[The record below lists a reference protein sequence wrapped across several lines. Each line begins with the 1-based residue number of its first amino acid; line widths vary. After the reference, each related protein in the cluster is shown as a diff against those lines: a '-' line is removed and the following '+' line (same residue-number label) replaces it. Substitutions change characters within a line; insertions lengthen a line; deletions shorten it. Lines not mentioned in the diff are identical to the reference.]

1 MVCCFEFHV
10 DALYGR
16 SGICEGTR
24 SRSGGQQTLHQ
35 RRGHNTLA
43 ASSASRP
50 RHGYE
55 VEGPPRAGESQ
66 HQRQVFRSHSSGRRS
81 EDLPGSAVRLH
92 YGSGSRDHRHGC
104 FSNRCCWRV
113 TTALELTAGR
123 AVVRPAIRSGFS
135 TGADTAGSTA
145 TTATATAA
153 AAATA
158 ASAAATTAT
167 DGADAL
173 WTNSESPRAATSTG
187 DASAT
192 SEFTFPAGWTSSWS
206 SPWSSPDSDP

>member
-1 MVCCFEFHV
+1 
-10 DALYGR
+10 
-16 SGICEGTR
+16 
-24 SRSGGQQTLHQ
+24 Q

-43 ASSASRP
+43 ASSASRS

-55 VEGPPRAGESQ
+55 VEGSARAGESQ

-92 YGSGSRDHRHGC
+92 YGSGSRDHRQRC
-104 FSNRCCWRV
+104 FSNRGCWRV

-135 TGADTAGSTA
+135 AGADTAGST
-145 TTATATAA
+145 TTTATAA
-153 AAATA
+153 AAAAAA

-173 WTNSESPRAATSTG
+173 WTNSKSPRAATSTG

-192 SEFTFPAGWTSSWS
+192 SEFTFPAGW
-206 SPWSSPDSDP
+206 